1 MALWTGMPPYDP
13 QTSRLLLQRSWWKAR
28 LQGLP
33 AEPEAPLVTPRPDLS
48 SDERTV
54 VEFQIRAHDGARLW
68 GLYARPSASS
78 GPVCTRIR
86 NCGPADLPEIDES
99 TLRHDQAEF
108 VMQEPAGRR
117 LADRVLDVINLYQ
130 VAKNTPGIDRTE
142 VSLGADNGG
151 TFPDEFLIVRQLSD
165 WNMC

>member
-13 QTSRLLLQRSWWKAR
+13 QTSRLLLHRSWWKDR

-78 GPVCTRIR
+78 GPISTRIR

-99 TLRHDQAEF
+99 TLRHGQAEF

-130 VAKNTPGIDRTE
+130 VAKNTPGVDCTE
-142 VSLGADNGG
+142 VSLGADNAG

>member
-1 MALWTGMPPYDP
+1 MPPYDP
-13 QTSRLLLQRSWWKAR
+13 QTSRLLLHRSWWKDR

-78 GPVCTRIR
+78 GPISTRIR

-99 TLRHDQAEF
+99 TLRHGQAEF

-130 VAKNTPGIDRTE
+130 VAKNTPGVDCTE
-142 VSLGADNGG
+142 VSLGADNAG